1 MKKLLASFLMFCLS
15 LSIVYNVYSCEGL
28 WVVCDIDMEEFLTQA
43 ANNCCAGRFEIYHCD
58 FGGPTEVIIHED
70 GINSSCGPE

>member
-1 MKKLLASFLMFCLS
+1 MFCLS

-28 WVVCDIDMEEFLTQA
+28 WVVCGIDLEEFLTQA
-43 ANNCCAGRFEIYHCD
+43 ANNCCTGTFYIDHCD
-58 FGGPTEVIIHED
+58 FGGPFRVDIIED